1 VGQGTNQHIKYWDLS
16 ASAYRFFA
24 YASGNATTT
33 PATEP
38 AEVTVNNS
46 DDTKVTFSA
55 AVSGSTEATVNAA
68 PYFSELW
75 FSNDKAN
82 DYGQAVTLRFFKPFA
97 RVRFKFIFA
106 DGLDFGRDKLSNIKF
121 YPTGHLEPASIPVAG
136 DVTITYPVKGTAT
149 KESLS
154 VTPTHNISSFDID
167 WYETPNPAVTPANSL
182 STTYPNTPNKWY
194 YVLPVE
200 NQGTYTLEVSVVTN
214 EVKVATIPAEFMK
227 WQSGFEYTY
236 IFKITQSVGVTIDIV
251 QVAINNWE
259 DGGSSTHT
267 VYNW

>member
-1 VGQGTNQHIKYWDLS
+1 
-16 ASAYRFFA
+16 
-24 YASGNATTT
+24 
-33 PATEP
+33 
-38 AEVTVNNS
+38 
-46 DDTKVTFSA
+46 
-55 AVSGSTEATVNAA
+55 
-68 PYFSELW
+68 
-75 FSNDKAN
+75 
-82 DYGQAVTLRFFKPFA
+82 
-97 RVRFKFIFA
+97 
-106 DGLDFGRDKLSNIKF
+106 
-121 YPTGHLEPASIPVAG
+121 VAG

-154 VTPTHNISSFDID
+154 VTPTHKISSFDID

-236 IFKITQSVGVTIDIV
+236 IFKITQSGGVTIDIV